1 MSAAVDRLAVEA
13 GKYHGLTAGET
24 IDRREVV
31 LQAEANGYTEREA
44 FDLLEGQ
51 GDTMEIPEQ
60 GNLFGELWPGNQDL
74 GINSSTGGNSDS
86 PAPCTNDTQ
95 TLVESFR
102 GWLEDKEPISSK
114 YYPDHAY
121 SRKSER
127 AKYAKAKDCDRAV
140 QSRWPTFSTVSIVVN
155 PSTDQ
160 SPSEQAQSLYTDD
173 VRKARRKVLKDLGVW
188 GDYAGLRL
196 KAPRP
201 TSTGGKSPETHGHI
215 LLWLP
220 GRNYSREDFRPI
232 LEAHPVDQDRE
243 AIQIQG
249 HISENVETPENVLQ
263 RGSELD
269 SERGDTTAL
278 PHEAAMNLPMVKH
291 DAYEARKCPD
301 YVEEWYALMKGGRD
315 DDPTTR
321 GLRRTQALGRFNEY
335 AQAAKLAR
343 ESSTGEKSIALPEQ
357 AGQVLRQA
365 VAQFARMP
373 DLPRPHGA
381 SLKLSESAG

>member
-1 MSAAVDRLAVEA
+1 MSATVDRLTVEA

-31 LQAEANGYTEREA
+31 LQAEANGYSDREA
-44 FDLLEGQ
+44 RAMLEGQ
-51 GDTMEIPEQ
+51 GDTIEIPEQ
-60 GNLFGELWPGNQDL
+60 GDLFGDLWPGNQDL

-102 GWLEDKEPISSK
+102 GWLEDKEPLSSR

-127 AKYAKAKDCDRAV
+127 AKYAKAKDCDRVV

-160 SPSEQAQSLYTDD
+160 SPSEQAQGLY
-173 VRKARRKVLKDLGVW
+173 RKDMREARAKVLKDLGVW
-188 GDYAGLRL
+188 EDYAGLRL

-201 TSTGGKSPETHGHI
+201 TSTGGKSPDTHGHI

-220 GRNYSREDFRPI
+220 GRGYSREDFRPI
-232 LEAHPVDQDRE
+232 LEAHPVDQDGE
-243 AIQIQG
+243 AIQIQE
-249 HISENVETPENVLQ
+249 HVSDAVTTPENVLQ
-263 RGSELD
+263 RGSALD
-269 SERGDTTAL
+269 TERGDTTAL

-301 YVEEWYALMKGGRD
+301 YIEKWYAWMKAGRD

-335 AQAAKLAR
+335 AQAAKDTR
-343 ESSTGEKSIALPEQ
+343 ESSTGEKSIALPEP
-357 AGQVLRQA
+357 AGQALRQA

-373 DLPRPHGA
+373 DLSRPHGGFVKP
-381 SLKLSESAG
+381 SKSAG